1 MAQKI
6 LAQKITDDFL
16 KDLFPPQRTDA
27 FFDALFGGA
36 EEGAYTIVLKTR
48 TESETAVEVAMELH
62 QRPGKCL
69 MCSLTYGLPAVFKR
83 HPIINAKGIASA
95 IAEKMGW
102 ADYSWDIGQTH
113 EEGPQLHWLPLRVVA
128 K

>member
-6 LAQKITDDFL
+6 THDFL
-16 KDLFPPQRTDA
+16 QELFPPERTDA

-36 EEGAYTIVLKTR
+36 EEGAYTIVLAPR
-48 TESETAVEVAMELH
+48 SESATEVEVAMELH

-83 HPIINAKGIASA
+83 HPIINAKGIAEA
-95 IAEKMGW
+95 IAGKMGW
-102 ADYSWDIGQTH
+102 ADCTWDIGQTR
-113 EEGPQLHWLPLRVVA
+113 EEGPQLHWLPLRVAV

>member
-1 MAQKI
+1 ME
-6 LAQKITDDFL
+6 QKITADFL
-16 KDLFPPQRTDA
+16 DGLFPPERTDA

-36 EEGAYTIVLKTR
+36 EEGAYTIVLR
-48 TESETAVEVAMELH
+48 PSAESETSVEVAMELH

-69 MCSLTYGLPAVFKR
+69 MCSLTYGLPQVFRR
-83 HPIINAKGIASA
+83 HPIINAKGIAQG

-102 ADYSWDIGQTH
+102 AAFDWEIGPTH
-113 EEGPQLHWLPLRVVA
+113 EDSPQMHWLPLRVSA